1 MGDLNFAFDRVSQAI
16 DRRRVLIAALLDDI
30 KAMVTSLATITVT
43 QARGGGAAAAP
54 AQGGGA
60 AAAPAQ
66 GGGAAA
72 PAQGGGAAAAAQPR
86 VLPPI
91 NDPREQGILAML
103 GQRGLN
109 EQPALAGA
117 DTRLMAQR
125 VLGAGEG
132 AFAGGPMSP
141 EAAARDQADTR
152 EGQGATPRPQ
162 QGGRRQAVGPDEDG
176 LRPRSA
182 IQF

>member
-91 NDPREQGILAML
+91 DRREQGILAML